1 MADNDNNLIT
11 PADPLTGIIQAP
23 PLMQDDKKKRRES
36 YAKQNNKLKQ
46 SSDESEDQMHEKSK
60 TMVSKDNSNIIDYLV

>member
-1 MADNDNNLIT
+1 MANNDNNLIT

-23 PLMQDDKKKRRES
+23 PLTRDNKKKRRKS

-46 SSDESEDQMHEKSK
+46 SSDEPKDQMHEKSK
-60 TMVSKDNSNIIDYLV
+60 TMVSKGNSNIMDYLA